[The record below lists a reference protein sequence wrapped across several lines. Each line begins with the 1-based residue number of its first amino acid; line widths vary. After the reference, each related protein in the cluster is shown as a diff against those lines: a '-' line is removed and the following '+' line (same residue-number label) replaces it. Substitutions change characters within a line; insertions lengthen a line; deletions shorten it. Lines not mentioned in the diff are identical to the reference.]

1 MTVYYYDLFTG
12 TAGTLLTSHTAD
24 SGATWPIDDNHLYN
38 YNSIQLDGNA
48 AVFLEGTQPTLEIPS
63 ATQPS
68 SQNFEVLFT
77 FKRLS
82 ALSGSS
88 SGVELLRQ
96 APFTGS
102 AEDYAFVYNEGSGF
116 TFLHAGTPVGG
127 YAAGPAV
134 GTIWYLTVDV
144 STSGADT
151 SFASYYSTTSGGTW
165 TALTNYSVATPSDAV
180 AAGLRFVG
188 TSATTT
194 TGHHIGRLVVQDP
207 SSTTAT
213 LSGPTSGNLGSQ
225 SRAFTVTLDKAAG
238 YGGITVTPASTGGSD
253 TFQATLGGGN
263 VSTITIA
270 AGSTTGTFYLTPA
283 GPSGNRSI
291 SITTSPALTYS
302 GSPITYS
309 AAAVPTAATLS
320 GPTSGI
326 VGVQTTAF
334 TVTLNQP
341 ASTGGVTVTPA
352 SSNGSDTFQA
362 TQGGANVSTITIPAG
377 STSGTFSLTP
387 GGTTGNR
394 TISISAGSLSTPGSP
409 LTYDALTTATTY
421 AVTGASGGHQLVP
434 VTWTITLTS
443 GDFSGTIT
451 ATPGGGTGQCQIY
464 QTFPVAFS
472 GNGTLSKTFTFTPIG
487 ADSVTLTF
495 TNSGSLT
502 NPSPETYVSTGIY
515 LEDTFTGS
523 TGTPIQNHSSNAL
536 PGIPSGSTWSIP
548 TGGNIQ
554 LDGLAY
560 GGTFF
565 ESSGTSTT
573 LSSAKMPTALPYE
586 VVFSI
591 TQYSAIDT
599 IADVILYQ
607 HGSTVLTL
615 QYRYNIGFT
624 LNWNGSGV
632 TGGNTYPDILH
643 PGQGSNSVPFGT
655 HVYLKCDL
663 LSNLNVNVYWSTSLS
678 GPWTLLFNPAPSL
691 ASGLTFP
698 AQCGLQYSLST
709 HTSSTG
715 VHIGAIIVQDIP
727 PAQPTC
733 SISNAYV
740 TTGGQSVAF
749 FFERGLT
756 GSGGTAVIPTTMN
769 YAPSFFRN
777 GTSLDREVNA
787 WITGYH
793 SCAIVQFQP
802 GTQINPGDV
811 VTVSTP
817 ASWMS
822 FGTTDSANQVTNLPI
837 ANHSGMSCFG
847 TNTLV
852 KTFKPGLNF
861 SHLGSTDYTLY
872 NVPKNW
878 RYRLGMAV
886 NSAVT
891 RDGYPRHM
899 AATTITQS
907 FLNVSGTNF
916 IDSTGYPGVPGFWA
930 IGYDDNYVA
939 NGGSPTTLSIVSQD
953 ATQCT
958 VQQITGNNN
967 PGIGGIG
974 QYYLFQVQLTAG
986 SATANTPISLQW
998 TNSAQTPYVSNLWI
1012 VGPGDFTVP
1021 GAGNTTWTFD
1031 RSQPYALSGQ
1041 LLSRLANGAGSMR
1054 WIDATLGYANYCNM
1068 TEPWEEPQLTDF
1080 SWSCN
1085 RFQASPYPNIAYSQA
1100 RPFSPSGSFI
1110 YQAFIAGQRGSTW
1123 TCSSGLS
1130 AAITD
1135 TISTSIM
1142 ISSANTDPIFSGIII
1157 QIDSEQMY
1165 VRALTNT
1172 ITGALTVIRGF
1183 AGTAPA
1189 THLVNAPV
1197 TILSKRWAWTSLA
1210 TIIGLNAQ
1218 FVEFVTTAPHGLKGP
1233 VQFTLGGSFP
1243 LFTFTD
1249 GSAGQFSGVDAWPWV
1264 TGPST
1269 FMVVQQ
1275 GSLASFSSTIS
1286 GGSVTNLTLTYGGF
1300 GYIASVSNIPIII
1313 TGGGGNGA
1321 SAYAVTNSSGVVT
1334 GFTGLVGGSGYT
1346 SRPTVSIPFTN
1357 NAPTT
1362 LSAAQSLAGSTVSSW
1377 NPSASNG
1384 LPMEFIAMVTG
1395 SFPGTHLHVNI
1406 PLAATDAY
1414 VYDVAIKIVNNFPP
1428 GRRVYVELADEPW
1441 NWAFNE
1447 YGMSLW
1453 LSALSGVSNPYYY
1466 IVVRTGQIRTI
1477 FRNVF
1482 GSRANEI
1489 YAMVNIQ
1496 WGGAPSWVSYTGTPT
1511 PSQIA
1516 AMGSLQ
1522 LASYYDVPIDA
1533 NAVAPYVNLDD
1544 SSATIAAWNSSTI
1557 QQMADLWVHDMY
1569 YNTQA
1574 WSSWTA
1580 SQQAYI
1586 AQYNATPASPNY
1598 NGTAGTCFL
1607 YGYEAG
1613 FGAPPNGINNGATI
1627 SHDIVYDPDWLII
1640 EQDFYAL
1647 LQASKF
1653 VNANLYSY
1661 DIYYDGT
1668 ANWGLYHSPYQPY
1681 GIGDGSDGKANNRL
1695 CLATPGFTHTKAAT
1709 TNQDQQNVSVRGQAF
1724 LDWMQPAQAKKRM
1737 LSVPY
1742 RFVNR

>member
-24 SGATWPIDDNHLYN
+24 SGATWPIDANHLYN

-134 GTIWYLTVDV
+134 GTIWYLAVDV

-194 TGHHIGRLVVQDP
+194 TGHHIGRLVVQDL

-352 SSNGSDTFQA
+352 SRNGSDTFQA
-362 TQGGANVSTITIPAG
+362 TQGGANVSTITLPAG

-464 QTFPVAFS
+464 QTFPVAFT

-487 ADSVTLTF
+487 ADSVTFTF

-554 LDGLAY
+554 LDGQANP
-560 GGTFF
+560 GTFF
-565 ESSGTSTT
+565 ESSGTSMT
-573 LSSAKMPTALPYE
+573 LSSATMPTALPYE
-586 VVFSI
+586 VIFGI
-591 TQYSAIDT
+591 TQYSAITT
-599 IADVILYQ
+599 IADLLMYNHGSRNVALQYQYNVGFILYQ
-607 HGSTVLTL
+607 NVIALVGA
-615 QYRYNIGFT
+615 
-624 LNWNGSGV
+624 
-632 TGGNTYPDILH
+632 NTYPDILN
-643 PGQGSNSVPFGT
+643 PRQGGFAFGT
-655 HVYLKCDL
+655 LVYIKCDVM
-663 LSNLNVNVYWSTSLS
+663 STFAVTVYWATSLF
-678 GPWTLLFNPAPSL
+678 GPWTSLGFNNPSL
-691 ASGLTFP
+691 AAGLVFP
-698 AQCGLQYSLST
+698 FQCGLQYSLST
-709 HTSSTG
+709 QTFNTG
-715 VHIGAIIVQDIP
+715 VHVGDLIVQDIP
-727 PAQPTC
+727 PAPPNC

-749 FFERGLT
+749 FFKTGLT
-756 GSGGTAVIPTTMN
+756 GSGGTAVLPSAMN
-769 YAPSFFRN
+769 YAPAFFRN
-777 GTSLDREVNA
+777 GTSIGVGTNA
-787 WITGYH
+787 WITGHH
-793 SCAIVQFQP
+793 SCAILQLQP
-802 GTQINPGDV
+802 GTQINPGDA
-811 VTVSTP
+811 VTVSAP

-822 FGTTDSANQVTNLPI
+822 CGTTNAVNQVTNQAI

-899 AATTITQS
+899 AAPTIMQS

-1085 RFQASPYPNIAYSQA
+1085 RFQASPYPSIAYSSA
-1100 RPFSPSGSFI
+1100 RPFDPAVSPYI
-1110 YQAFIAGQRGSTW
+1110 YQAFVGGQRGSIW
-1123 TCSSGLS
+1123 MCSSNLS
-1130 AAITD
+1130 IAITD
-1135 TISTSIM
+1135 TVSTSIT
-1142 ISSANTDPIFSGIII
+1142 ISSANTDPIFSGVII

-1165 VRALTNT
+1165 VRALTNPG
-1172 ITGALTVIRGF
+1172 TGALTVIRGF
-1183 AGTAPA
+1183 AGTAA
-1189 THLVNAPV
+1189 TIHLINTPV
-1197 TILSKRWAWTSLA
+1197 TILSQRWAWSALTNI
-1210 TIIGLNAQ
+1210 TGGNAQ
-1218 FVEFVTTAPHGLKGP
+1218 LVEFVTTAPHGLKGP

-1243 LFTFTD
+1243 TFTFTD
-1249 GSAGQFSGVDAWPWV
+1249 GSTAKFSGLNIWPWV

-1269 FMVVQQ
+1269 FMAVTQ
-1275 GSLASFSSTIS
+1275 GGANSNAPVTLSAPQSLASST
-1286 GGSVTNLTLTYGGF
+1286 
-1300 GYIASVSNIPIII
+1300 P
-1313 TGGGGNGA
+1313 
-1321 SAYAVTNSSGVVT
+1321 
-1334 GFTGLVGGSGYT
+1334 
-1346 SRPTVSIPFTN
+1346 
-1357 NAPTT
+1357 
-1362 LSAAQSLAGSTVSSW
+1362 SSW
-1377 NPSASNG
+1377 NPSGGNG
-1384 LPMEFIAMVTG
+1384 FPMEFIAKITG
-1395 SFPGTHLHVNI
+1395 TFTGAHLHVNI

-1414 VYDVAIKIVNNFPP
+1414 VYDVAVKILNNFPA

-1441 NWAFNE
+1441 NNAFDE

-1453 LSALSGVSNPYYY
+1453 LSVLSGNSNPYYY

-1477 FRNVF
+1477 FRNAF

-1569 YNTQA
+1569 YNTRA

-1613 FGAPPNGINNGATI
+1613 FGAPPDGINNGATI

-1647 LQASKF
+1647 LQTSGF

-1661 DIYYDGT
+1661 DIYYYGT

-1695 CLATPGFTHTKAAT
+1695 CLATPGFTHTKAAA